1 MVPHGLSECFD
12 KGLALLLQVL
22 EQLLRRAI
30 VVPADLVPVLDA
42 VDGSDGTFDGLAN
55 GLAVLHVRG
64 SLSVEWHRA
73 GVDSDREGGNGDGG
87 ETHFEIQ
94 KRVGSRERPVIE

>member
-1 MVPHGLSECFD
+1 MVPHGLSERLD
-12 KGLALLLQVL
+12 EGLALLLQVL
-22 EQLLRRAI
+22 EQPLRRAI

-64 SLSVEWHRA
+64 SLGVEWHTA
-73 GVDSDREGGNGDGG
+73 GVDNDREGGNGDGG
-87 ETHFEIQ
+87 ETHIENQ
-94 KRVGSRERPVIE
+94 KRVRSRERPVI